1 MGGLLLLKDS
11 IRTAKLQLDV
21 LRDEYVRCMNKNRD
35 MTRRL
40 WGFTTLDMRHKTYK
54 SRTSH
59 CSAY

>member
-40 WGFTTLDMRHKTYK
+40 FTGSVY
-54 SRTSH
+54 
-59 CSAY
+59 